1 MTAILTKAGGYIAII
16 LLGWVLRKT
25 GFFKENDYKII
36 MKVVLNI
43 TLPASI
49 IYSYAGKVI
58 DFSLLAIA
66 FLGLL
71 LGFLHMGVGYI
82 CAVSGEK
89 TDRAFSLLNISGY
102 NIGNFTLPF
111 AQGLLGAEGVI
122 ATSLFGIG
130 NSFICLGMACS
141 FASMI
146 RNGTHFSWKTILKD
160 LVRSIP
166 FDAYFIMAILA
177 LAHVQLP
184 GALIEVAG
192 TVGSA
197 NTFLAMLMLGVCF
210 HISGD
215 RENVGTLIRLLAANY
230 VLALAAAF
238 ACFFLLPLE
247 LEYRKALVMLVFSPI
262 TSNAVAY
269 TEKMRGNVGLASAI
283 NSISAV
289 ISLTIIVCLFL
300 FVF

>member
-166 FDAYFIMAILA
+166 FDAYFFYGNSGTCARSA
-177 LAHVQLP
+177 P
-184 GALIEVAG
+184 GGINRSGRYSRKCQYLFSDADARRVFPHFRRQRKCGNAYSTSCSELCFS
-192 TVGSA
+192 TGS
-197 NTFLAMLMLGVCF
+197 GVC
-210 HISGD
+210 
-215 RENVGTLIRLLAANY
+215 L
-230 VLALAAAF
+230 
-238 ACFFLLPLE
+238 LLP
-247 LEYRKALVMLVFSPI
+247 
-262 TSNAVAY
+262 
-269 TEKMRGNVGLASAI
+269 ASFGAGI
-283 NSISAV
+283 P
-289 ISLTIIVCLFL
+289 
-300 FVF
+300 